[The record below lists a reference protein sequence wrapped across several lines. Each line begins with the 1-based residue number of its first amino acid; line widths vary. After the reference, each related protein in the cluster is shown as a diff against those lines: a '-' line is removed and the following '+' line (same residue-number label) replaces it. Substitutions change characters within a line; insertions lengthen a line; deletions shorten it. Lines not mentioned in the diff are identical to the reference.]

1 MADER
6 STTPLR
12 PVILAPSMPT
22 PPELEPRAQTEV
34 ELRMAEGIAELEA
47 LFPELEGPE
56 GHPFVSYA
64 WLAALEN
71 ARCVGA
77 DVGWL
82 PRHIVVSVKGDPIA
96 VAPAYVKGNSEGEF
110 IFDWGWAN
118 AAHRAGI
125 EYYPKLLVAVPF
137 TPATGPR
144 VLVRRGADR
153 DLAIGA
159 VAAAVRGLPKT
170 LGISS
175 AHMLFPGREQAEALA
190 ERGGLLHRVSVQYQW
205 HNRGYAT
212 FEDFLATLPTKKRTQ
227 IRRERKAMRERGITI
242 ETLREDALVPAL
254 VDDVFEL
261 YAATVDKF
269 HYGRRYLNRA
279 FFAEVLETMK
289 SSVEIVVARDE
300 SGAILAGAFNVRGKE
315 ALYGRYWGTRVD
327 VPFLHFNVCYYHP
340 IDECIARG
348 TPRFEPGAGGEHKL
362 VRGFE
367 PTLTHSLHRIE
378 HPRLRGAITDFVERE
393 REAILSELEG
403 SGADD

>member
-1 MADER
+1 
-6 STTPLR
+6 
-12 PVILAPSMPT
+12 
-22 PPELEPRAQTEV
+22 V
-34 ELRMAEGIAELEA
+34 ELRLVDGIAELET
-47 LFPELEGPE
+47 LFAELDGPE
-56 GHPFVSYA
+56 DHPFVSYA
-64 WLAALEN
+64 WLSALEKTKC
-71 ARCVGA
+71 ASA
-77 DVGWL
+77 ESGWL
-82 PRHIVVSVKGDPIA
+82 PKHLVVSVKGKPIA

-125 EYYPKLLVAVPF
+125 EYYPKLLLAVPF

-153 DLAIGA
+153 ELALGA
-159 VAAAVRGLPKT
+159 VAAAVRELPRT

-175 AHMLFPGREQAEALA
+175 AHMLFPRGDEAEALA
-190 ERGGLLHRVSVQYQW
+190 ERGLLHRLSVQYQW
-205 HNRGYAT
+205 HNGGYAT

-242 ETLREDALVPAL
+242 ETIREERLVPAL

-261 YAATVDKF
+261 YATTVDKF

-279 FFAEVLETMK
+279 FFEEVLGTMK
-289 SSVEIVVARDE
+289 NSVEIVVARDE
-300 SGAILAGAFNVRGKE
+300 GGGIIAGAFNVRGKE
-315 ALYGRYWGTRVD
+315 ALYGRYWGSRVD

-348 TPRFEPGAGGEHKL
+348 TLRFEPGAGGEHKL

-367 PTLTHSLHRIE
+367 PTLTHSVHRIE
-378 HPRLRGAITDFVERE
+378 HPRLRGAIADFVVRE

-403 SGADD
+403 RKNDC

>member
-1 MADER
+1 MGDA
-6 STTPLR
+6 
-12 PVILAPSMPT
+12 
-22 PPELEPRAQTEV
+22 AQEV
-34 ELRMAEGIAELEA
+34 ELRMADGIAELEP
-47 LFPELEGPE
+47 LFAELEGPAD
-56 GHPFVSYA
+56 HPFVSFP
-64 WLAALEN
+64 WLAALEK
-71 ARCVGA
+71 AKCVGA
-77 DVGWL
+77 DAGWL
-82 PRHIVVSVKGDPIA
+82 PRHLVVSVKGEPIA
-96 VAPAYVKGNSEGEF
+96 IAPAYVKGNSEGEF

-125 EYYPKLLVAVPF
+125 EYYPKLLLAVPF

-153 DLAIGA
+153 ELALGA
-159 VAAAVRGLPKT
+159 VAAAVRELPKT

-175 AHMLFPGREQAEALA
+175 AHVLFPPGAEADALA
-190 ERGGLLHRVSVQYQW
+190 ERGLLHRLSVQYQW

-227 IRRERKAMRERGITI
+227 IRRERKAMKERGIMI
-242 ETLREDALVPAL
+242 ETLREEALVPSL
-254 VDDVFEL
+254 VDDVFDL

-269 HYGRRYLNRA
+269 FYGRRYLNRA
-279 FFAEVLETMK
+279 FFAEVLATMK
-289 SSVEIVVARDE
+289 GSVEVVVARDE
-300 SGAILAGAFNVRGKE
+300 SRKIIAGAFNVRGKE

-367 PTLTHSLHRIE
+367 PTLTHSVHRIE

-393 REAILSELEG
+393 REAILSEIEARDAE
-403 SGADD
+403 SAAR